1 MDLNDAF
8 YFVQVVEKGGF
19 SAAARAL
26 NIPKSRLSR
35 RVRQLEDDLGVRLLQ
50 RTSRIVTTTELGQEY
65 YRHAQDALARFEAAE
80 AAIRRKTNTIEG
92 TVTVSCSVGMA
103 QFGLDQILPRFLQD
117 HPAVTVVQRASN
129 QMEDL
134 IKGGIDVAIRGHMHT
149 LPDSSL
155 IQVRLARVEWHL
167 YCSPDYH
174 NNLEHPDDPAK
185 LGHHAALVLGR
196 PRATHQWLLTDRDG
210 QTASIPCPVRFA
222 SDDMSTLKN
231 AAALSL
237 GIVALPSYV
246 CRPEVEAGSLVRVLP
261 QWTAGQP
268 QISLLMPSRQGL
280 LPAFEAFLKVLKQEL
295 PAVLRGDAGATT
307 QQGGRQDP
315 PRPGPAP
322 DGFQAVINI

>member
-19 SAAARAL
+19 SAAARSL

-50 RTSRIVTTTELGQEY
+50 RTSRIVTTTEVGEEY
-65 YRHAQDALARFEAAE
+65 YRHASDALARFEVAE
-80 AAIRRKTNTIEG
+80 TAVRRKTNTIEG

-117 HPAVTVVQRASN
+117 NPGVTVVQQASN

-134 IKGGIDVAIRGHMHT
+134 IKGGIDVAIRGHMDT

-155 IQVRLARVEWHL
+155 IQMRLAQVEWHL
-167 YCSPDYH
+167 FCSPEFRDT
-174 NNLEHPDDPAK
+174 LDSGDDPVA
-185 LGHHAALVLGR
+185 LTDHAALVLGR
-196 PRATHQWLLTDRDG
+196 PGSTHQWLLTDGDG
-210 QTASIPCPVRFA
+210 QTASVPCRVRFA

-237 GIVALPSYV
+237 GLVALPAYV
-246 CRPEVEAGSLVRVLP
+246 CRSELDTGTLVRVMP
-261 QWTAGQP
+261 GWTAGRP
-268 QISLLMPSRQGL
+268 QISLLMPSRRGL
-280 LPAFEAFLKVLKQEL
+280 LPAFEAFISRLREDMPVVLS
-295 PAVLRGDAGATT
+295 GDAS
-307 QQGGRQDP
+307 QS
-315 PRPGPAP
+315 
-322 DGFQAVINI
+322 NN

>member
-50 RTSRIVTTTELGQEY
+50 RTSRIVTTTEIGEEY
-65 YRHAQDALARFEAAE
+65 FRHAQDALARFDIAE
-80 AAIRRKTNTIEG
+80 TAVRRKTNTIEG
-92 TVTVSCSVGMA
+92 TVVVSCSVGMA

-117 HPAVTVVQRASN
+117 NRSVKVVQRASN

-134 IKGGIDVAIRGHMHT
+134 IKGGIDVAIRGHMDT

-167 YCSPDYH
+167 FCSPEYH
-174 NNLEHPDDPAK
+174 ETLDQSGDPGA
-185 LGHHAALVLGR
+185 LADRQALVLGR
-196 PRATHQWLLTDRDG
+196 PAATHQWLLTDGDG
-210 QTASIPCPVRFA
+210 QTASVPCRVRFA

-231 AAALSL
+231 GAALSL
-237 GIVALPSYV
+237 GLAALPSYV
-246 CRPEVEAGSLVRVLP
+246 CRPEVAAGTLVRALP
-261 QWTAGQP
+261 GWTAGCP
-268 QISLLMPSRQGL
+268 QISLLMPSRRGIP
-280 LPAFEAFLKVLKQEL
+280 PALEAFLDFLKQEL
-295 PAVLRGDAGATT
+295 PAILAGDTVATSE
-307 QQGGRQDP
+307 
-315 PRPGPAP
+315 
-322 DGFQAVINI
+322 

>member
-1 MDLNDAF
+1 MDLNDVF

-50 RTSRIVTTTELGQEY
+50 RTSRVVTTTEVGEEY
-65 YRHAQDALARFEAAE
+65 YHHAQGALARFETAE
-80 AAIRRKTNTIEG
+80 TAVRRRTNTIEG

-103 QFGLDQILPRFLQD
+103 QFGLDQIVPRFLQD
-117 HPAVTVVQRASN
+117 NPGVTVVQRASN

-134 IKGGIDVAIRGHMHT
+134 VKDGIDVAIRGHMDT

-155 IQVRLARVEWHL
+155 IQVKLAQVEWHL
-167 YCSPDYH
+167 FCSPDYQSAADGFDEPAGLA
-174 NNLEHPDDPAK
+174 NHP
-185 LGHHAALVLGR
+185 ALVLGR
-196 PRATHQWLLTDRDG
+196 PGATHQWLLNDING
-210 QTASIPCPVRFA
+210 QSASVPCTVRFA

-246 CRPEVEAGSLVRVLP
+246 CRPEVETGSLVRVLP
-261 QWTAGQP
+261 GWTAGRP
-268 QISLLMPSRQGL
+268 KISLLMPSRKGL
-280 LPAFEAFLKVLKQEL
+280 LPAFEAFLSFLKQEL
-295 PAVLRGDAGATT
+295 PIVLADGATT
-307 QQGGRQDP
+307 SGQ
-315 PRPGPAP
+315 
-322 DGFQAVINI
+322 